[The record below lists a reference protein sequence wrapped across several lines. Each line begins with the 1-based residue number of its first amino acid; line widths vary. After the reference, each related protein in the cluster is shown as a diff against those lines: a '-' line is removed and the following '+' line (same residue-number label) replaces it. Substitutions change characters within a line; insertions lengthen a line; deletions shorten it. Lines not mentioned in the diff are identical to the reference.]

1 MMLRSLI
8 TAGLIALATPAWAGD
23 GGDPWREV
31 DKSADQ
37 IPDIARLEQLA
48 RDFPD
53 SGTVRLRLLQPLL
66 DAGEIEKVMELLE
79 WLYDRGYVFSEV
91 AQQQIPK
98 LLEGVDS
105 GRIAERLRAQAE
117 IVEASGIIA
126 RLPAEA
132 RLSESVIRSPVSGR
146 LIVSTIIDR
155 AVWYEKPDGT
165 FGRGLSHIAANLSGM
180 AVNASTDEVWVASS
194 YLDGATNAREGVVG
208 LLRVKPGSA
217 ERKIVLA
224 EEGVNPSDLT
234 IGPDQTLYASDPIGG
249 GIYYATRNDVRLQT
263 LIEPGT
269 FRSPQGLVTSE
280 DGAKLYISDY
290 RYGIAIV
297 DLETRT
303 VARLASDVPII
314 LDGIDGLWR
323 HGNELIAVQNG
334 TSPMR
339 ISAFELSG
347 DGMWVVGHRILEQA
361 HSEWTE
367 PLSGSIDG
375 DALLYIGNGQ
385 WDRYVEGKLAQD
397 KVALPTQIRRLPL
410 GLPAE

>member
-8 TAGLIALATPAWAGD
+8 TAGLIALATPAWADD
-23 GGDPWREV
+23 GSDPWRDV
-31 DKSADQ
+31 DKNTGQ
-37 IPDIARLEQLA
+37 IRDIAGLEQLA

-66 DAGEIEKVMELLE
+66 DAGEIEKIMELLE

-98 LLEGVDS
+98 LLEGVDP
-105 GRIAERLRAQAE
+105 GRIAERLRAQDE
-117 IVEASGIIA
+117 VVEASEIIA

-132 RLSESVIRSPVSGR
+132 LLSESVIRSPASGR
-146 LIVSTIIDR
+146 LLVSTIIDR

-165 FGRGLSHIAANLSGM
+165 FGRYLSNTAANLSGM
-180 AVNASTDEVWVASS
+180 AANASTGEVWVASS
-194 YLDGATNAREGVVG
+194 YLDGATNTREGVVG
-208 LLRVKPGSA
+208 LLRVKSGSA
-217 ERKIVLA
+217 ASKMVFA
-224 EEGVNPSDLT
+224 DEGVNPSDLT

-249 GIYYATRNDVRLQT
+249 GIYYATRNDERLQT

-269 FRSPQGLVTSE
+269 FRSPQGLATSE

-297 DLETRT
+297 DLET
-303 VARLASDVPII
+303 LAISRIGSDISVI
-314 LDGIDGLWR
+314 LDGVDGLWR
-323 HGNELIAVQNG
+323 HGSELIAVQNG

-347 DGMWVVGHRILEQA
+347 DGMRVVGHRILEQA

-375 DALLYIGNGQ
+375 DALIYIGNGQ
-385 WDRYVEGKLAQD
+385 WDRYIEGKLAQD
-397 KVALPTQIRRLPL
+397 TEALPTQIRRLPL
-410 GLPAE
+410 SATDK